1 MEVFTKDSTYIVANR
16 QQVYKREGLGGIIE
30 VGKFVGLFQRMP
42 VGGAVPPKQEN
53 DLPLRLW
60 YSTSDGTLHRTSPI
74 VVINP

>member
-1 MEVFTKDSTYIVANR
+1 MEVITKDSTYIVANGR
-16 QQVYKREGLGGIIE
+16 VRKQEKQGTVD

-42 VGGAVPPKQEN
+42 TGGAVPPKQEN

-60 YSTSDGTLHRTSPI
+60 HTTSDGALHRTSPI